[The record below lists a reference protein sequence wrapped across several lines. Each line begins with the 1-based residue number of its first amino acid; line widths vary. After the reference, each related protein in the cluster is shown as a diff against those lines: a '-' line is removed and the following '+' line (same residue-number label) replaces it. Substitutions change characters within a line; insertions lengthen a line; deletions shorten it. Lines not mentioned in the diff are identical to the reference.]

1 MLSFL
6 RGPPRRASVETLHE
20 RIATASRAQ
29 GLYVGIGVPDT
40 LEGRFESLSLHM
52 ILVLRR
58 LRVLPA
64 PAADVGQDLVDCF
77 FHLLDVNLR
86 ELGVGDTV
94 VPKRMKKLAAAFYEV
109 TRRYDPVLDSG
120 QVPELIR
127 AVAAGFGIADEPA
140 AALGGYILE
149 AERALGTAGLDDL
162 LRTGPAWPC
171 PDLFVGA
178 VR

>member
-1 MLSFL
+1 MLSFF

-20 RIATASRAQ
+20 RIATASRAE
-29 GLYVGIGVPDT
+29 GLYAGIGVPDT

-120 QVPELIR
+120 QAPELIR
-127 AVAAGFGIADEPA
+127 TLAAGFSIADEPA
-140 AALGGYILE
+140 KALGDYVLE
-149 AERALGTAGLDDL
+149 AERGLAAADLDDL
-162 LRTGPAWPC
+162 LRTGPTWPS
-171 PDLFVGA
+171 PDRFVGA
-178 VR
+178 DR